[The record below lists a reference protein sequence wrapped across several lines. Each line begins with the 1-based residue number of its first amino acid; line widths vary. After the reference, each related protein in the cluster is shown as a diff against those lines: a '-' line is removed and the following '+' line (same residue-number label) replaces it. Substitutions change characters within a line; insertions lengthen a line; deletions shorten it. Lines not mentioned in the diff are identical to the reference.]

1 MNVVLWDVATIKLTN
16 QEKLMSD
23 LSVFIDSSLVQRN
36 CMIGH
41 HKIKIALG
49 NATKVSLSCVAFVN
63 KKIFIV
69 NISWRCSFLEQKII

>member
-1 MNVVLWDVATIKLTN
+1 
-16 QEKLMSD
+16 MSD

-69 NISWRCSFLEQKII
+69 NIS